1 MHLISDNGLYKLKEM
16 FFGFYIRKPQ
26 FSKVCERGDVL
37 VRYWHV
43 NCIFAFSVGAVHF

>member
-26 FSKVCERGDVL
+26 FSNVC
-37 VRYWHV
+37 VREEMSWSG
-43 NCIFAFSVGAVHF
+43 IGM